1 MDQSRTAARTQD
13 KRQGTAKKDN
23 GKAFREIAVMN
34 GVSKLPYKCT
44 FYSDGCG
51 SMVHVKDSAIKLGID
66 YVKIPPRDQ
75 SLNEAEKVCNFMW
88 ASARTHLIKTG
99 APLSLMPFAVSYSM
113 YVDLRM
119 ATTASRDYLTPYE
132 MIKGE
137 RPFIDHIRP
146 FFTTSHVHV
155 SKERRQKLKK
165 LGLSTRRAEVGNLLG
180 FDSPFSTTYSVLL
193 DQNRLVRSR
202 SVTFE
207 IGSYNSMGH
216 KVAAPPKSQ
225 NSSGQIELE
234 VSLPSKG
241 VLPIDSDEEDPG
253 HISFSGNEASEDD
266 DLEELFQ
273 NSPVIEIE
281 NEDFDAY
288 DNPARAPGTPVTDCA
303 PSGEEPTP
311 ESEGLNGGY
320 TGTRLGF
327 LHAQE
332 IRIRSTFSWPKSGLS
347 MT

>member
-1 MDQSRTAARTQD
+1 
-13 KRQGTAKKDN
+13 
-23 GKAFREIAVMN
+23 
-34 GVSKLPYKCT
+34 
-44 FYSDGCG
+44 
-51 SMVHVKDSAIKLGID
+51 
-66 YVKIPPRDQ
+66 
-75 SLNEAEKVCNFMW
+75 
-88 ASARTHLIKTG
+88 
-99 APLSLMPFAVSYSM
+99 M

-207 IGSYNSMGH
+207 IGSYNSMERR
-216 KVAAPPKSQ
+216 VSAPKQ
-225 NSSGQIELE
+225 NVSGAPELE

-241 VLPIDSDEEDPG
+241 VQPIDFDEEDSGLMP
-253 HISFSGNEASEDD
+253 FSGNEDASEDD
-266 DLEELFQ
+266 DLEDLFQ

-281 NEDFDAY
+281 NEDFEAY
-288 DNPARAPGTPVTDCA
+288 DNPAQEPGTPLADCA
-303 PSGEEPTP
+303 PSEEEESP
-311 ESEGLNGGY
+311 ESEGLNGNY
-320 TGTRLGF
+320 WN
-327 LHAQE
+327 
-332 IRIRSTFSWPKSGLS
+332 SSGLS
-347 MT
+347 SRPRNADPQYVFMAQIRALNDLADQYDLFDRKLDKDLESKTWKAIILATILFIFEHLLSWLSSRRKTCHGNALLPALNGNRQSKPLTKNFHLWKVQFLLDWSLEPPNTKKRAKNRLRGTFFSTLNAQYK